1 MSRKNLEERL
11 VDYNKEL
18 EALNT
23 EHRFRL
29 ASEAI
34 IHEGL
39 IKTKVVVVDVPVKK
53 DGNGK

>member
-29 ASEAI
+29 ASEAV